1 MPETERTVSVG
12 DHVEYV
18 DETGAERDALV
29 TAVWPAG
36 GSTAESVDPDEY
48 GNLSANLVIVNSDE
62 SMDDQYGRQIERE
75 TSQPHES
82 SQGAHGRF
90 WRLPEA

>member
-1 MPETERTVSVG
+1 MPDTEETVSVG

-18 DETGAERDALV
+18 DETGENREALV

-36 GSTAESVDPDEY
+36 GGTAEDVVISEHP
-48 GNLSANLVIVNSDE
+48 NLSANLVLVSDDE

-90 WRLPEA
+90 WRLP